1 MLIYLS
7 LSTNK
12 IKKNGELMFYKTIE
26 KEKLKLSFTSYL
38 RRKPELEEKQ
48 LEIQMALTKIVG
60 KEDVVT
66 DESQLL
72 SYKYS

>member
-1 MLIYLS
+1 
-7 LSTNK
+7 
-12 IKKNGELMFYKTIE
+12 MFYKTIE